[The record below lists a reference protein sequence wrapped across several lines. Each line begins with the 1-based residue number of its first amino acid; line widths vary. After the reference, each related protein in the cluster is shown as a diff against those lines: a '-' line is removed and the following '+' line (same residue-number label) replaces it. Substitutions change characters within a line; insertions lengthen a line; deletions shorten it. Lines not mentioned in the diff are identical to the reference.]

1 MVRKIL
7 KQIRLIK
14 FISKGTALAAILAL
28 TLTSLPI
35 LPAQAKG
42 SKDRDDLPDL
52 DNQMQQE
59 VVDDSNTTGVN
70 AAINIMNN
78 VTSIY
83 QQQQQN
89 LQNMQQTA
97 AIASEYAPKETDA
110 LYFSHCRIPF
120 STDYPPNNA
129 CNGSAQTPT
138 ISMSVAQAYQQAAGK
153 QIASL
158 ETMLN
163 EAHNETTGKL
173 KGIQCIESGKKDL
186 AVKFK
191 DKINILKSFKEKI
204 QKQSQAFRDSSK
216 LQIFNPL
223 EAINGELYGD
233 ESKGGIDGKNRN
245 FTNMLGNTTCSK
257 ILSPQALE
265 GKKGLIGIRQ
275 TMLDAPKE
283 GEKGMYQAANS
294 FQEKDKFQME
304 NEINKKISRI
314 KKEIDRNGI
323 TAWVAKTESGNLDD
337 IERGLTKFNSLKDDV
352 SDFSK
357 SFYQKYASTKNKIK
371 DDLGY
376 NLPELDKDFQE
387 IVSSFSGDAETFFK
401 KRFVNDCV
409 TSKNDIGVGLPYD
422 TIINGFKQPSAR
434 AGTTVEVY
442 KRKLKNILDTDAG
455 IEDLQGRI
463 QALDSHYNSSDSNMM
478 LDGPAAIQKN
488 VYLQL
493 GQEFGNKKANYSW
506 TATELFRELI
516 NQCKQVYESSN
527 VYSYN
532 EKSAL
537 SYASKV
543 KRAVKNINDLLAEE
557 KSFADKLTTN
567 LKDKYLNCEGVSEG
581 TCSAA
586 TFNLASND
594 QACVKNLS
602 SCATKIN
609 SCYASVQNGIN
620 KRTADSKQL
629 ANLYNSSV
637 EALIANQEQQLKQIS
652 SQVFADLDMLKVFF
666 KKGYNLPKELFVK
679 MPEFQEVNGIQLR
692 GGANPDNFLKNL
704 PGNIDSLVQEFEEQQ
719 KNVEAVINDYV
730 VKQKSAIETNKQKWE
745 ELNKDCKQAENKI
758 RANEEAAYKA
768 KAQKYNEQQEKIS
781 EFCNDYKAMRRV
793 PGCDNN
799 ISPSELYN
807 DMMAVASYLDKSVE
821 PTIGKYVDI
830 CYRYSNEKRD
840 DSGEDKSSRS
850 PIAATCSVQNNLE
863 DLLLAQV
870 KKAAQ
875 TVGVSSDNIEN
886 FINGETD
893 NLQDELEDDHVGL
906 RDAVLALKALHDY
919 GKADASNSENKTI
932 TAVWKEKGDSSE
944 SKTNVIYKKAL
955 ENFPADTNKL
965 SLCRNIKVQI
975 LNKALSNQIN
985 EADITF
991 DKINDSAKST
1001 YSNKDKYPDEVKT
1014 LDDYY
1019 STILTGIKKT
1029 GRAAIEEEWR
1039 RIREGG
1045 TTIKCQAINNNENR
1059 NGANSTGEK
1068 DFADAFDNEFG
1079 PNSLGK

>member
-704 PGNIDSLVQEFEEQQ
+704 PENIDSLVQEFEEQQ
-719 KNVEAVINDYV
+719 KNVVAVIDDYV
-730 VKQKSAIETNKQKWE
+730 VKQKSAIKTNKQKWE

-768 KAQKYNEQQEKIS
+768 KAGKYNEQQEKIN
-781 EFCNDYKAMRRV
+781 EFCADYQTMANM
-793 PGCDNN
+793 PGCDGDT
-799 ISPSELYN
+799 SPRELYK
-807 DMMAVASYLDKSVE
+807 DMMGVATYLDKSVKTSLRGYQE
-821 PTIGKYVDI
+821 I
-830 CYRYSNEKRD
+830 CNQYNNEKSD
-840 DSGEDKSSRS
+840 DSDSDKSEHQ
-850 PIAATCSVQNNLE
+850 PIAAMCR
-863 DLLLAQV
+863 AQ
-870 KKAAQ
+870 
-875 TVGVSSDNIEN
+875 GGNIE
-886 FINGETD
+886 TALKKK
-893 NLQDELEDDHVGL
+893 LQNAVVNAGIGWKDVEAFVTGDVEELPSELEDHPGL
-906 RDAVLALKALHDY
+906 SDAAMALKNLYDN
-919 GKADASNSENKTI
+919 GKDPNIADSIIKRWKDKSIELKDNK
-932 TAVWKEKGDSSE
+932 KD
-944 SKTNVIYKKAL
+944 IYDKAIN
-955 ENFPADTNKL
+955 EFKNGTP
-965 SLCRNIKVQI
+965 SLCHNIKI
-975 LNKALSNQIN
+975 TIFNKSLNDNIS
-985 EADITF
+985 ADDQTF
-991 DKINDSAKST
+991 EKISDSAKT
-1001 YSNKDKYPDEVKT
+1001 IGNNRDKYPDDIKT
-1014 LDDYY
+1014 LDNQV
-1019 STILTGIKKT
+1019 SNILIGVNKT
-1029 GRAAIEEEWR
+1029 DRVAISEKWR
-1039 RIREGG
+1039 EIHEGG